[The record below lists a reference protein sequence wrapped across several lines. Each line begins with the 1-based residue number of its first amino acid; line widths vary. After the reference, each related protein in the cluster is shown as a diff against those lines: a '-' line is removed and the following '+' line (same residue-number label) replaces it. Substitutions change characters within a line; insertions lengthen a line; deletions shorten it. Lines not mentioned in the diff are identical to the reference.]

1 VGVDA
6 VLVGG
11 GAEVVLVG
19 GFEVVLVGGGALVVL
34 VGGLDVVVEVA
45 LQLTAS
51 MLPKTIRTIA
61 INNSLFMLSI
71 TSTFPIGF
79 ARLKGV

>member
-19 GFEVVLVGGGALVVL
+19 GFDVLVGGGALVVL
-34 VGGLDVVVEVA
+34 VGGWDVVVEVA
-45 LQLTAS
+45 LQPTAS
-51 MLPKTIRTIA
+51 MLLKTSKISA
-61 INNSLFMLSI
+61 INNSFFMLSI
-71 TSTFPIGF
+71 TSSFPIGF